1 MYGEDV
7 LMDCGTHHGELLIKI
22 EATAGILETYLIE
35 QPFPQ
40 NHLSHVSFYFTNRF
54 HKSLLALRLL
64 LDSGYL
70 NEACSVLRMMVE
82 YTVTLRFIANQPD
95 PRASLFIEEVHL
107 IPQHPEFGMHAM
119 AEDTQLLD
127 WYHSIYQ
134 PYSSSII
141 PHLSRELDELFNSS
155 LPDACDAWKLMDLS
169 CELAIVF
176 VECIQSLS

>member
-1 MYGEDV
+1 MHGDKI
-7 LMDCGTHHGELLIKI
+7 LMDSGTRHGEHRNKLEESTGL
-22 EATAGILETYLIE
+22 LETYLIE

-64 LDSGYL
+64 LNSGYL

-95 PRASLFIEEVHL
+95 PRASLFIEDAHL

-119 AEDTQLLD
+119 AEETQLLD

-141 PHLSRELDELFNSS
+141 PHLSSELDELFISNM
-155 LPDACDAWKLMDLS
+155 PDACGAGTLLDVS
-169 CELAIVF
+169 CVLAAVF
-176 VECIQSLS
+176 VECLQSI